1 MLGTGIGEVLSPI
14 NIPHELQQASVV
26 LIKPSLSISTKEA
39 YAQITCHPEA
49 EGSLPAL
56 LQKPLDQW
64 QDLFINDFEASLFDR
79 YPILPKIKESLCKA
93 GAFYTAMTG
102 SGSAIYGFFHTPIA
116 IDHLQSIYPDSFEWQ
131 GNIA

>member
-1 MLGTGIGEVLSPI
+1 MLATGIGEVLTPI
-14 NIPHELQQASVV
+14 EIPHELQQASVV

-49 EGSLPAL
+49 EGSLPSL
-56 LQKPLDQW
+56 LQNPLDQW
-64 QDLFINDFEASLFDR
+64 QDLFINDFEASLFGR

-102 SGSAIYGFFHTPIA
+102 SGSAIYGIFHTPIA
-116 IDHLQSIYPDSFEWQ
+116 IDHLQSIYPDSFVWQ